1 MAKYSECRP
10 DELLE
15 RWNQGAAAIVP
26 LGALEWHGDHLP
38 LGLDGMVAE
47 WFCDQLAKDLDGV
60 LLPGMWL
67 PITTLPHRLSLQVRT
82 ETFRLIIEDLV
93 AGLIQSGARKICLV
107 TGHYAQGHQI
117 ELAEF
122 ALRAMDD
129 HPGIMIF
136 TATPLELLRNDSF
149 LDHAARFETSQLLAI
164 RPELVRIELICDS
177 ESPIESAIL
186 GEPPKFGSGDEGVQL
201 LKAGLEAWQ
210 KWISSASRA
219 DLRNHYNDVFDRYS
233 TYVERYYKGSW
244 EEAILSWWK
253 EKGSASS

>member
-15 RWNQGAAAIVP
+15 KWDKGAAAVVP
-26 LGALEWHGDHLP
+26 LGALEWHGAHLP
-38 LGLDGMVAE
+38 LGLDGIVSE

-60 LLPGMWL
+60 LLPGIWL

-82 ETFRLIIEDLV
+82 ETFRLILEDLV
-93 AGLIQSGARKICLV
+93 NGLIQSGARKICLI

-129 HPGIMIF
+129 HPGIMVF
-136 TATPLELLRNDSF
+136 TATPLELLRNDSL
-149 LDHAARFETSQLLAI
+149 LDHAARYETSQLLAI
-164 RPELVRIELICDS
+164 RPNLVHLEVDGLTERPVD
-177 ESPIESAIL
+177 SAIL
-186 GEPPKFGSGDEGVQL
+186 GEPPELASVEEGIAL
-201 LKAGLEAWQ
+201 LQAGLEAWQ
-210 KWISSASRA
+210 RWINVASSA
-219 DLRNHYNDVFDRYS
+219 DLKGYYNGVFDRYS